1 MLAARV
7 HFSLWLTKKDGST
20 MIQLV
25 ISGVSINGG
34 TPNGWFINE
43 NPLKMHD
50 LGNLGVP
57 LFQETSIC
65 RVTPNVEP

>member
-1 MLAARV
+1 
-7 HFSLWLTKKDGST
+7 